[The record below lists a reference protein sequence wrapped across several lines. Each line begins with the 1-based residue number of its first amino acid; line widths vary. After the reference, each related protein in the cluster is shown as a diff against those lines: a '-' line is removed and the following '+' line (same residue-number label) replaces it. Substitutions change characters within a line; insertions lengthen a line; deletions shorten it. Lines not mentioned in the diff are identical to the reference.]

1 MFDIQR
7 FNDDFGLLSDKN
19 KKKIDVAA
27 SKIVTITS
35 NEDRI
40 SFYNTTD
47 TSTQPA
53 AYCTGGTNYRFA
65 ATVYAS
71 PGYEDYV
78 QLNNGTSSTRYNRSA
93 TDTIYGYESK
103 IPAKW
108 YYPTVSATNHDSLND
123 TIKPNNTYSLT
134 YSSSWYPRRLYA
146 VAINESKSSP
156 SGCCTYPQY
165 VTLGNYKYENM
176 AYGATA
182 ASVNLSTGAFTENSK
197 IPCSLFVNG
206 PWIIDSRRPCLA
218 LPRWY
223 TYVRKSGTTVEIIFA
238 TWPVTSDFKCYAFG
252 NSSSIYH
259 AVYLVS
265 YASGS
270 SSSFCGLPNVAT
282 IRQSNNTNNC
292 KTIVQHLSTAN
303 ASSSFFVSNWQQRF
317 YIWAVLVLLFKTL
330 NLKAA
335 CGYGSTIKNAASA
348 TSGDLSNYP
357 YFYGKTSSDD
367 DRVKVLGI
375 QDLWGYSPK
384 FLLGLIAKGKT
395 LYVSTTNK
403 TASYYCPDDV
413 TAQSGWEKCTLPAKG
428 YWKTSQ
434 VVANTLVPLTVGAS
448 ATTYYCSH
456 IAPASSDSAQ
466 YYPIFDDSSL
476 SATGPLCFAMPI
488 TKTDTYDADLH
499 IARA

>member
-1 MFDIQR
+1 MFDIQK

-35 NEDRI
+35 DTNKLC
-40 SFYNTTD
+40 FYNTTD
-47 TSTQPA
+47 TSSQPVA
-53 AYCTGGTNYRFA
+53 SCPGVTSDRCA

-71 PGYEDYV
+71 PGYADTV
-78 QLNNGTSSTRYNRSA
+78 TLSNGTSSTTYNRSA
-93 TDTIYGYESK
+93 TDTIYGYGAK

-108 YYPTVSATNHDSLND
+108 YYPTVSATYHYNLND
-123 TIKPNNTYSLT
+123 TIEPGNTYSLT
-134 YSSSWYPRRLYA
+134 RGNYSRHLYA

-165 VTLGNYKYENM
+165 VTLGSCKYENM

-197 IPCSLFVNG
+197 IPCSLFVTG
-206 PWIIDSRRPCLA
+206 PLTTSNSRIKYMIIE
-218 LPRWY
+218 RWY
-223 TYVRKSGTTVEIIFA
+223 TYVKKSGTTVLIVFA
-238 TWPVTSDFKCYAFG
+238 DWQVTSDFKCYAFG
-252 NSSSIYH
+252 NLSYFYH
-259 AVYLVS
+259 AVYLAS
-265 YASGS
+265 YPSGS
-270 SSSFCGLPNVAT
+270 GSTFNSLPQVAT
-282 IRQSNNTNNC
+282 IRQSNNVNHC
-292 KTIVQHLSTAN
+292 KTIVQHLSIAN
-303 ASSSFFVSNWQQRF
+303 ASSSFFIANWQQRF

-335 CGYGSTIKNAASA
+335 CGYGSTIKSASSA
-348 TSGDLSNYP
+348 VSGDLSNYP
-357 YFYGKTSSDD
+357 YFYGKTSSAD

-395 LYVSTTNK
+395 LYVSTSNK
-403 TASYYCPDDV
+403 KASYYYPDDV
-413 TAQSGWEKCTLPAKG
+413 TSQSGWEKCTLPAKG

-466 YYPIFDDSSL
+466 YYPIFDDTSL

-499 IARA
+499 IARD